1 MKFNSLQEYF
11 YKVQAVLFLL
21 ILMPLFAFICLVVG
35 PIGAYDGLNEYHA
48 TLTLIL
54 LSLLALLTYGVAT
67 YRFNKKVT
75 QISRKVGLSV
85 KLDEYYHATLVRYS
99 TGAMSCLILVIGFF
113 LTQHIVFT
121 LLFALMLLLFLLAWP
136 RPKKAC
142 IDLNLRGDE
151 KEMVLY
157 KKHTL

>member
-21 ILMPLFAFICLVVG
+21 ILAPLLTFICLVTG
-35 PIGAYDGLNEYHA
+35 PLGAYDGLTEYHA
-48 TLTLIL
+48 KFALVL
-54 LSLLALLTYGVAT
+54 LGLLALLNYGVAT

-75 QISRKVGLSV
+75 QISRKVGLSL

-99 TGAMSCLILVIGFF
+99 MGVMSCLVLVIGFF

-121 LLFALMLLLFLLAWP
+121 LLFGLMLLLFLLAWP
-136 RPKKAC
+136 RPQKAC
-142 IDLNLRGDE
+142 NDLNLRGDE